1 MLGRINRT
9 KNLDQKQ
16 AAASSYYQ
24 ILVVGKNKQF
34 ETLLIT
40 DGELT
45 RIRSR
50 VKKNPEDEIIP
61 TWWDRAISFLGFLFR

>member
-1 MLGRINRT
+1 MLGKMNRT

-16 AAASSYYQ
+16 AAAPSYYQ
-24 ILVVGKNKQF
+24 ILVVGEDKQF

-45 RIRSR
+45 RIRDR
-50 VKKNPEDEIIP
+50 VKKNPEDEIGP
-61 TWWDRAISFLGFLFR
+61 SWWDRAISFLGFLFR